1 MTKFGILGTVTVAL
15 SAIVIGLAGPAQADD
30 SEPGSGGR
38 DRDSNF
44 YGPDAGN
51 NPWANQL
58 VPTVKVPRVD
68 TSVRN

>member
-1 MTKFGILGTVTVAL
+1 MTKFAMLGVVTAAL
-15 SAIVIGLAGPAQADD
+15 SATVIGLAGPAQADD
-30 SEPGSGGR
+30 HEPGSGGR

-44 YGPDAGN
+44 YGPDAGD

-68 TSVRN
+68 TSVHN